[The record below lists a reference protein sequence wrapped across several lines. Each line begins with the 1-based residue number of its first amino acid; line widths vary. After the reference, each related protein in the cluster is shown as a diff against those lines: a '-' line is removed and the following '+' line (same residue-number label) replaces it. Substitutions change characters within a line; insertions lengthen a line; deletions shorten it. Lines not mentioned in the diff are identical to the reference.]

1 MAIKKFSTH
10 VTDMFWVSKNF
21 SYIMATQRT
30 LNQGRATR
38 SAYYIETNRNN
49 FTFLKN
55 QPKIALETSV
65 TCLIKSIF

>member
-1 MAIKKFSTH
+1 
-10 VTDMFWVSKNF
+10 
-21 SYIMATQRT
+21 MATQRT

-65 TCLIKSIF
+65 ACLIKSIF